1 MGRRRITKP
10 QTVSIKLS
18 DAEFAD
24 MERLMAE
31 AGYRNRSLFIRER
44 VFAVKVGSRKERA
57 GADAVPGG
65 GAGSD
70 SRLVWHVRKVGLNVN
85 RACASVNAIV
95 SRMGADNPKA
105 TRALEYW
112 LKKISGYLYR
122 IESLLR
128 DPSGAPEVGPD
139 SAEGNDQPR

>member
-44 VFAVKVGSRKERA
+44 VFAVKVGSRKERV

-65 GAGSD
+65 GASSD

-95 SRMGADNPKA
+95 ARQGADPTKS

-122 IESLLR
+122 IESLLS
-128 DPSGAPEVGPD
+128 DPAGAPEEGADP
-139 SAEGNDQPR
+139 AEGNERH